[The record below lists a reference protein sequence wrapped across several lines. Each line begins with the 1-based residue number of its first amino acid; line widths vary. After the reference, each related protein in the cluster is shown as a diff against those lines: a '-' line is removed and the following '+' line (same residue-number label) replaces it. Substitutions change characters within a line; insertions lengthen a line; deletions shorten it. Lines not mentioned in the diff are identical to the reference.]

1 MAASYLD
8 PAAFLDLMLSRSE
21 SMKAFWAAQKGRHP
35 GCWDLALYLD
45 EVTPGNPLKPL
56 NRRKVWAVYY
66 SYFQLGRAML
76 QKDFGWFTLLLI
88 KHDEAAALPG
98 GMSQVMVAA
107 LKRLVSEEGAL
118 ANGVFLPSI
127 GKMFQARVKVVLGD
141 EAALKATFQHK
152 GASGIKPCFL
162 CRNVV
167 SVSSELA
174 CYDEELVA
182 ISSHRKASFQEHT
195 DSSLFQAADYIQS
208 PAYVGAGVGQRK
220 LILKGLGINAVHEAG
235 RDC

>member
-1 MAASYLD
+1 EQPDLILGTEGISRSSIKRKREQAVNVDGYLGSVLRQIEFSKDDGSTVAASYLD
-8 PAAFLDLMLSRSE
+8 P
-21 SMKAFWAAQKGRHP
+21 
-35 GCWDLALYLD
+35 
-45 EVTPGNPLKPL
+45 
-56 NRRKVWAVYY
+56 
-66 SYFQLGRAML
+66 
-76 QKDFGWFTLLLI
+76 
-88 KHDEAAALPG
+88 
-98 GMSQVMVAA
+98 VMVAA

-235 RDC
+235 